1 MERSNEPTGW
11 TGFAYFAAVMLVLIG
26 SFNIF
31 YGLVAL
37 FKDEFLQATRAGLV
51 VWDATQWGWITLIL
65 GAVQILVGFAI
76 MSGATWGRVFGVIF
90 AGVNAFGQLA
100 FLPAYPIW
108 STIIIA
114 LDVFVIFALTAHG
127 RELRE

>member
-1 MERSNEPTGW
+1 MDRTNEPTGW
-11 TGFAYFAAVMLVLIG
+11 TGFAYFAAVMLVLVG
-26 SFNIF
+26 SFNVF

-51 VWDATQWGWITLIL
+51 VWDVTQWGWITLGLGIL
-65 GAVQILVGFAI
+65 QILVGFAI
-76 MSGATWGRVFGVIF
+76 MSGATWGRVFGVLF
-90 AGVNAFGQLA
+90 AGANALAQLA

-114 LDVFVIFALTAHG
+114 LDVFVIYALTAHG
-127 RELRE
+127 RELKA